1 MEGTVTVFYSCPNFN
16 TSNPSVI
23 DDNQLTRVTVIHSK
37 SEEVCI
43 EPCSKL
49 KSSRFSSGQELNDT
63 GTSTEEN
70 KENQDGMSSLA
81 SYHRNF
87 SKTTGLFDWLYDLNI
102 SSSPPVTSPLQNVT
116 NFVLSISV
124 KIPTRLRLLYLP
136 GHWKPVRIFNGG

>member
-87 SKTTGLFDWLYDLNI
+87 S
-102 SSSPPVTSPLQNVT
+102 
-116 NFVLSISV
+116 
-124 KIPTRLRLLYLP
+124 
-136 GHWKPVRIFNGG
+136 